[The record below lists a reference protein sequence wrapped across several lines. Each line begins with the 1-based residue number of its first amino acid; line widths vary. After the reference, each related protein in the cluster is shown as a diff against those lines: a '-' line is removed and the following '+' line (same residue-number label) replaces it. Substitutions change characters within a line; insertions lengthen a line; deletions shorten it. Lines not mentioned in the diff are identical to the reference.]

1 MSVKKLCKNSKFQII
16 CTEKEAQGKKIH
28 VLVVSTF
35 VRLNIQNNVCGKQ
48 KELRQT
54 KGWEICLMFGW

>member
-54 KGWEICLMFGW
+54 KG